1 MSAMQT
7 GRTFAR
13 SKQAR
18 HIRHLAV
25 GIDTHPTH
33 HVMSGWSNLHW
44 LLRDIDIRQL
54 LELVIH
60 AREFSFD
67 VLCTVRQAA
76 FDPGDVEK
84 NAAVRSSTPFAN
96 FTHYRARNVID
107 SQQLRLT

>member
-1 MSAMQT
+1 MQT

-25 GIDTHPTH
+25 GIDTNPTH
-33 HVMSGWSNLHW
+33 PVMSGWSNLHW

-54 LELVIH
+54 LEVVIH

-67 VLCTVRQAA
+67 VLGTIREAV

-84 NAAVRSSTPFAN
+84 HAAVRTSAPFAN
-96 FTHYRARNVID
+96 FTHDRARIVIV
-107 SQQLRLT
+107 R

>member
-1 MSAMQT
+1 MQT

-25 GIDTHPTH
+25 GIDTNPTH

-60 AREFSFD
+60 AREVSFD
-67 VLCTVRQAA
+67 VLGTIRQAV
-76 FDPGDVEK
+76 FDPGDVQK
-84 NAAVRSSTPFAN
+84 DAAVRTSRPFAN
-96 FTHYRARNVID
+96 FTPDQTRN
-107 SQQLRLT
+107 